1 MLNNPMQIMAMY
13 NRLRNN
19 PMQILGSLGI
29 PSNIANDPQA
39 ILQHLMN
46 NGRVTQD
53 QYNEAVRMA
62 NSFKAK

>member
-1 MLNNPMQIMAMY
+1 MMNNPQQIMVMY
-13 NRLRNN
+13 NKLRNN
-19 PMQILGSLGI
+19 PSQILGSLGI
-29 PSNIANDPQA
+29 PGNIINNPQA

>member
-1 MLNNPMQIMAMY
+1 MMNNPQQIMAMY
-13 NRLRNN
+13 NKLRNN
-19 PMQILGSLGI
+19 PAQILGSLGI
-29 PSNIANDPQA
+29 PGNIINNPQA